1 MKTVRKLSF
10 PLAYKTIVLTLILTM
25 IFHICILIGV
35 IPYDIVWGGRLDT
48 QAKMILFEII
58 SLVINSIILLFV
70 FMKKE
75 VVKPFLSIKIINV
88 FIWLFAVIFL
98 LNTIGNLFASNS
110 LETIIFTPL
119 TLILTICMVRM
130 AIERKT

>member
-1 MKTVRKLSF
+1 
-10 PLAYKTIVLTLILTM
+10 M

-35 IPYDIVWGGRLDT
+35 IPYDLVWGGRLAS
-48 QAKMILFEII
+48 QAKMIQFEII

-70 FMKKE
+70 FMKKGA
-75 VVKPFLSIKIINV
+75 VKPFLSIKIINL

-110 LETIIFTPL
+110 LETIIFTPI

>member
-1 MKTVRKLSF
+1 MKTLLKLSF
-10 PLAYKTIVLTLILTM
+10 QLAYNTIALTLILTM

-35 IPYDIVWGGRLDT
+35 IPYDLVWGGRLAS
-48 QAKMILFEII
+48 QAKMIQFEII

-70 FMKKE
+70 FMKKGA
-75 VVKPFLSIKIINV
+75 VKPFLSIKIINL

-110 LETIIFTPL
+110 LETIIFTPI